1 MRSRRIF
8 FAVWPPETVRQ
19 RLWNSLAP
27 LRDAA
32 PGVRWI
38 PPDRY
43 HVTLRFM
50 GDVDD
55 ASLPRLVRAAEAL
68 ASEPPFRARVAGNGT
83 FPRRG
88 VPRVHWVGLKA
99 DPLVRLR
106 DLLDREL
113 ASEGFAAERRAFRPH
128 LTIGR
133 TKRGRLPAGT
143 QGGRQRKVELSPGAE
158 WFRVEAVHIV
168 QSRLFPDGPRYAN
181 VHGVALKGTETMTGG
196 SRWSASDGPGDNLES
211 EPWQGFSSSTTRN
224 RSASR

>member
-1 MRSRRIF
+1 MTGRRVF
-8 FAVWPPETVRQ
+8 FAVWPPETVRE
-19 RLWNSLAP
+19 RLWNALAP
-27 LRDAA
+27 LRDAT

-50 GDVDD
+50 GDIEN

-68 ASEPPFRARVAGNGT
+68 ASKPPFRARLAGNGT

-88 VPRVHWVGLKA
+88 VPRVHWVGLEA
-99 DPLVRLR
+99 NPLVRMR

-133 TKRGRLPAGT
+133 TKRGRRPPGT
-143 QGGRQRKVELSPGAE
+143 RRGRQRGVELSLGAE

-168 QSRLFPDGPRYAN
+168 QSSLVPDGPRYAN
-181 VHGVALKGTETMTGG
+181 VHGVALKGTQTMTGG
-196 SRWSASDGPGDNLES
+196 SRRSAPDGPGENLES
-211 EPWQGFSSSTTRN
+211 EPWQGFSSSTTRS

>member
-1 MRSRRIF
+1 MTSRRVF
-8 FAVWPPETVRQ
+8 FAVWPPETVRE
-19 RLWNSLAP
+19 RLWSSLAP
-27 LRDAA
+27 LRDAT

-50 GDVDD
+50 GDVDG
-55 ASLPRLVRAAEAL
+55 ASLPRLVRAADAL
-68 ASEPPFRARVAGNGT
+68 ASEPPFRARLAGNGT

-99 DPLVRLR
+99 DSLVRMR

-113 ASEGFAAERRAFRPH
+113 ASEGFAAGRRAFRPH

-133 TKRGRLPAGT
+133 TKRGRLPAGPRR
-143 QGGRQRKVELSPGAE
+143 GRQREVEVSLGTE
-158 WFRVEAVHIV
+158 WFRVEALHIV

-181 VHGVALKGTETMTGG
+181 VHGVALRGTQTMTGG
-196 SRWSASDGPGDNLES
+196 SRRSAPGGPGENLES
-211 EPWQGFSSSTTRN
+211 EPWHGFSSSTTRS

>member
-1 MRSRRIF
+1 MSSRRVF
-8 FAVWPPETVRQ
+8 FAVWPPEMVRE
-19 RLWNSLAP
+19 RLWHALAP
-27 LRDAA
+27 LRDAT

-50 GDVDD
+50 GDIDD

-68 ASEPPFRARVAGNGT
+68 ASEPPFRARLTGNGT
-83 FPRRG
+83 FLRRG

-99 DPLVRLR
+99 DPLVRVR
-106 DLLDREL
+106 DLLDRGL
-113 ASEGFAAERRAFRPH
+113 ACEGFVGERRAFRPH

-133 TKRGRLPAGT
+133 PKRGRLPAGT
-143 QGGRQRKVELSPGAE
+143 RGGRHREVELSLGAE

-181 VHGVALKGTETMTGG
+181 VHGVALKG
-196 SRWSASDGPGDNLES
+196 RRP
-211 EPWQGFSSSTTRN
+211 
-224 RSASR
+224 